1 MSKVQVDTIDT
12 RSGTS
17 TMQIG
22 STNTSTIN
30 IGVSGDTV
38 NIPSGVTI
46 ANAGT
51 ATGFG
56 EDNSPYFFATGN
68 AAQTISNTTDTVL
81 QYNTEALDSASGYNT
96 STYRYTVQS
105 SGAGLWF
112 LQAGGYFDSASS
124 WGSGEQV
131 QIQIRVN
138 GSAKMNNHVYY
149 GGAANNWIFRSG
161 MDQLSVGDYVDV
173 VVWQNSGGTIN
184 WYNNNV
190 DNSIFAGFRI
200 KSI

>member
-51 ATGFG
+51 ATGFAENNKPRFYAYRNG
-56 EDNSPYFFATGN
+56 AQSIANNTYTVIQFN
-68 AAQTISNTTDTVL
+68 AENF
-81 QYNTEALDSASGYNT
+81 DSDSKFDT
-96 STYRYTVQS
+96 STYRFTPTVAGFYFLHVNASTDNES
-105 SGAGLWF
+105 S
-112 LQAGGYFDSASS
+112 SNTHMT
-124 WGSGEQV
+124 
-131 QIQIRVN
+131 IRKN
-138 GSAKMNNHVYY
+138 GSAIARNKVQNTNRNSIGVTITVDSDT
-149 GGAANNWIFRSG
+149 N
-161 MDQLSVGDYVDV
+161 DYFDV
-173 VVWQNSGGTIN
+173 EIMQDSGGGRNILSGSEYT
-184 WYNNNV
+184 W
-190 DNSIFAGFRI
+190 FTGF
-200 KSI
+200 KLA